1 MDVHNSLLVLSFKE
15 KGLLVTKV
23 SQTFYWLLKLNTPEF
38 LVEDQSPM
46 KMGRLLLLGADI
58 CWTNVH

>member
-38 LVEDQSPM
+38 LAEDQSPM

-58 CWTNVH
+58 C